1 MLEHVNQHRIIA
13 DIIATNR
20 RLHRISESSFRSE
33 VAAKLGSGWL
43 SEISGYIRYLTIIPL
58 GKLILYGF

>member
-13 DIIATNR
+13 DLVATNR
-20 RLHRISESSFRSE
+20 RLHRLQSSFRLE